1 MAETKRVYV
10 YRDEGLIDSYKVFPA
25 VVILRGKG
33 DKKDKD
39 KFELVNTLE
48 DKEVS
53 LTIPGDRFEDGLI
66 KDVKIGP
73 GQTYGPKTP
82 KDRNY
87 PVGIDYEVKIGSTK
101 AKANSDPVI
110 IIDP

>member
-10 YRDEGLIDSYKVFPA
+10 YRDAGLIDSYKVFPA
-25 VVILRGKG
+25 VVILRGKEG
-33 DKKDKD
+33 ADKKD
-39 KFELVNTLE
+39 KFELVNTLD

-53 LTIPGDRFEDGLI
+53 LTVPGDRFEGGKI
-66 KDVKIGP
+66 EDVKIGP

-82 KDRNY
+82 KDRNS
-87 PVGIDYEVKIGSTK
+87 PIGVDYEVKVGATK
-101 AKANSDPVI
+101 AKGNSDPVI

>member
-33 DKKDKD
+33 AGQKD
-39 KFELVNTLE
+39 KFELVNTLD

-53 LTIPGDRFEDGLI
+53 LTIPGDRFEDGPI

-82 KDRNY
+82 KDRNS
-87 PVGIDYEVKIGSTK
+87 PIGIDYEVKIGATK
-101 AKANSDPVI
+101 AKGNSDPVI